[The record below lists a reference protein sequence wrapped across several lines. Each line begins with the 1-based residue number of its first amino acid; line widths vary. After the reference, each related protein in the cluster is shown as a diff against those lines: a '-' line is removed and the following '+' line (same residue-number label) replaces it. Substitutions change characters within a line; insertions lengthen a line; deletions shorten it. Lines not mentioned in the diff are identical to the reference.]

1 MAVNHSSLSTAIKG
15 FADYLARSVPN
26 GITVSVD
33 TPQKAETIAKD
44 LPNLDTVNIFVYR
57 IAPSGFHAD
66 TTANEPTY
74 VRVSVLIT
82 AFPRK
87 DAEKDT
93 DLRVLGHAMAVLQST
108 PEIPDIFPADPPDP
122 NLDPETTYYRLQAAL
137 QAPTMEELN
146 HIWTTQGG
154 ELAYRL
160 SAAYELSL
168 IPIEP
173 LSYVAPPAP
182 VSAAILDLSPN
193 ATPSLSDDP
202 ISIPPSDAALNW
214 VPTMMFLGDDGLTN
228 TITVP
233 AGTETV
239 GPLLSGLIKARVEV
253 VFDWTRHDGTT
264 DEQSAFRR
272 VKSSFFDGANAQV
285 NVPLGPTTAGD
296 VAQIHARHPSDPSL
310 SGNRL
315 TIMVEDQP

>member
-1 MAVNHSSLSTAIKG
+1 MAVSHSSLSTAIKG

-33 TPQKAETIAKD
+33 TPQKAETVAKD
-44 LPNLDTVNIFVYR
+44 LPNLDTVNVFVYR
-57 IAPSGFHAD
+57 IAPSGVHAA
-66 TTANEPTY
+66 TTVNEPTF
-74 VRVSVLIT
+74 VRASILIT

-93 DLRVLGHAMAVLQST
+93 DLRVLGHVMSVLQSA

-122 NLDPETTYYRLQAAL
+122 NLDPETTYYRLQATL

-173 LSYVAPPAP
+173 LAYVPPP
-182 VSAAILDLSPN
+182 VPVATAVLDVSPS
-193 ATPSLSDDP
+193 ATPAFSDEAIGIAP
-202 ISIPPSDAALNW
+202 KGASQNW
-214 VPTMMFLGDDGLTN
+214 IPTMMFGGANGLKSHLSVTDRRRSITPLLTGLASATVDVVVEWTRQDGTTEKRRIERRVKATTFDADN
-228 TITVP
+228 ARITVP
-233 AGTETV
+233 
-239 GPLLSGLIKARVEV
+239 
-253 VFDWTRHDGTT
+253 
-264 DEQSAFRR
+264 
-272 VKSSFFDGANAQV
+272 
-285 NVPLGPTTAGD
+285 LGVTSPGDTAH
-296 VAQIHARHPSDPSL
+296 IFARHSNDKAL

-315 TIMVEDQP
+315 TLTVEAGE